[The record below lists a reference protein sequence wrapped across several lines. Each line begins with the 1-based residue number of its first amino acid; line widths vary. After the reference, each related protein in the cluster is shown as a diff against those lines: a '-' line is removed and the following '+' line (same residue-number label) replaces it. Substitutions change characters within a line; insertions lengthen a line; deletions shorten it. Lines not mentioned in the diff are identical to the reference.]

1 MPAVDQLP
9 LPEGS
14 TGWPVVGE
22 ALAFGAN
29 PFGFLAERV
38 ARHGAVARSKLLDKH
53 LAILAGPEAAA
64 AFIAEA
70 NVMRAGGLPPHAAAL
85 FGAGVVN
92 QIDAAAHRRR
102 KRHLMRALDAEAL
115 THYLPEIRARIRA
128 RLARWVAAR
137 EVGLQDEC
145 IRLTLELTLANF
157 VGLAP
162 DGDAALDRWAAGYA
176 DFGKALFGLPLPLPG
191 TPLARARAFT
201 RQALATFGEIAD
213 ARHAA
218 PTGDAASRLA
228 ASEVDGERL
237 ASADI
242 ARELQHLQ
250 FAAGGM
256 WGWFCYGAKVLAE
269 DAALAARLRAAAA
282 ALPADPTPRELL
294 QAAELGDFVR
304 EVKRLALVIPMTAIG
319 IAQRDFA
326 VAGKRIPKGW
336 LVVWATNAS
345 HATPGLAPYESPQ
358 RFDPARYARGEGAAA
373 HHFAPQGPG
382 EALTS
387 HRCGGVEYSTLVLL
401 QFFTELL
408 RAPALTLPQ
417 QDLTQDLAGIPAR
430 WRGGLRVRFG

>member
-1 MPAVDQLP
+1 MDVSQLP

-14 TGWPVVGE
+14 SGWPIVGE

-29 PFGFLAERV
+29 PFAFLAERV
-38 ARHGAVARSKLLDKH
+38 ARHGAVARSRLLDKN
-53 LAILAGPEAAA
+53 LAILAGPEAAT
-64 AFIAEA
+64 AFIDEA
-70 NVMRAGGLPPHAAAL
+70 NVLRAGGLPPHAAAL

-92 QIDAAAHRRR
+92 QIDADAHRRR
-102 KRHLMRALDAEAL
+102 KLHLMRALDAEAL

-128 RLARWVAAR
+128 RLARWVAAG

-157 VGLAP
+157 VGIVP
-162 DGDAALDRWAAGYA
+162 GSDAELDRWAKGYQ

-191 TPLARARAFT
+191 TPLASARAFT
-201 RQALATFGEIAD
+201 QDALATFGKIAD
-213 ARHAA
+213 ARRHT

-237 ASADI
+237 GSADI

-256 WGWFCYGAKVLAE
+256 WGWFGFGAMMLAE
-269 DAALAARLRAAAA
+269 DAALANGLRAVAA
-282 ALPADPTPRELL
+282 ALPHDPSPRDLL
-294 QAAELGDFVR
+294 QAGGLIDFVR
-304 EVKRLALVIPMTAIG
+304 EVKRLGLVIPMTAIG

-326 VAGKRIPKGW
+326 VAGKRVPQGW
-336 LVVWATNAS
+336 LVVWTTLAS
-345 HATPGLAPYESPQ
+345 HTTPGIAPYASPE
-358 RFDPARYARGEGAAA
+358 RFDPDRDARGEGAAP

-408 RAPALTLPQ
+408 RAPALSLPA
-417 QDLTQDLAGIPAR
+417 QDLSQDMSGIPAR
-430 WRGGLRVRFG
+430 WRGGLRARFG

>member
-1 MPAVDQLP
+1 MSVQQLP

-14 TGWPVVGE
+14 TGWPIVGE

-29 PFGFLAERV
+29 PFTFLAERV
-38 ARHGAVARSKLLDKH
+38 ARHGAVGRSRLLDKQ

-64 AFIAEA
+64 AFIDEA
-70 NVMRAGGLPPHAAAL
+70 NVKRAGGLPPHAAAL
-85 FGAGVVN
+85 FGRGVVN
-92 QIDAAAHRRR
+92 QIDADAHRRR

-115 THYLPEIRARIRA
+115 THYLPEIRGRIRA
-128 RLARWVAAR
+128 RMARWVAAR

-145 IRLTLELTLANF
+145 IRLTLELTLSNF
-157 VGLAP
+157 VGIVP
-162 DGDAALDRWAAGYA
+162 GSDAELDRWAKGYQ

-201 RQALATFGEIAD
+201 KDALTTFGKIAD
-213 ARHAA
+213 ARRAT

-237 ASADI
+237 ATADI

-256 WGWFCYGAKVLAE
+256 WGWFGHGAK
-269 DAALAARLRAAAA
+269 ALADDGALATRLRAVAA
-282 ALPADPTPRELL
+282 ALPHDPSPRDLVQASELV
-294 QAAELGDFVR
+294 DFAR
-304 EVKRLALVIPMTAIG
+304 EVKRLGLVIPMTAIG

-326 VAGKRIPKGW
+326 VAGRRVPKGW
-336 LVVWATNAS
+336 LVVWATLAS
-345 HATPGLAPYESPQ
+345 HTAPGIAPYPSPE
-358 RFDPARYARGEGAAA
+358 RFDPGRYARGEGAAA

-408 RAPALTLPQ
+408 RAPAMSLPA
-417 QDLTQDLAGIPAR
+417 QDLTRDMSGIPAR
-430 WRGGLRVRFG
+430 WRAGLRVRFG

>member
-1 MPAVDQLP
+1 MDASHLP

-14 TGWPVVGE
+14 SGWPVVGE
-22 ALAFGAN
+22 ALTFGAN
-29 PFGFLAERV
+29 PFSFMAERV
-38 ARHGAVARSKLLDKH
+38 ARHGAVARSRLLDKN
-53 LAILAGPEAAA
+53 LAILAGPEAAE
-64 AFIAEA
+64 AFIDEA

-92 QIDAAAHRRR
+92 QIDAQAHRRR

-115 THYLPEIRARIRA
+115 THYLPEMRARIRA
-128 RLARWVAAR
+128 RFARWVAAR

-145 IRLTLELTLANF
+145 IRLTLEITLANF
-157 VGLAP
+157 VGIRP
-162 DGDAALDRWAAGYA
+162 DGDEALDRWAKGYA

-201 RQALATFGEIAD
+201 QKTLATFGKIAD
-213 ARHAA
+213 ARRTA

-228 ASEVDGERL
+228 ASEIHGERL
-237 ASADI
+237 ATADI
-242 ARELQHLQ
+242 ARELQHLE

-256 WGWFCYGAKVLAE
+256 WGWFCYGAKALAE
-269 DAALAARLRAAAA
+269 DAALEQRLRAAAA
-282 ALPADPTPRELL
+282 ALPADPSPRDLL
-294 QAAELGDFVR
+294 QAGELVDFVR

-326 VAGKRIPKGW
+326 VAGKRVPKGW
-336 LVVWATNAS
+336 LVVWSTLAS
-345 HATPGLAPYESPQ
+345 HVTPGIAPYASPE
-358 RFDPARYARGEGAAA
+358 RFDPGRYARGEGAAP

-387 HRCGGVEYSTLVLL
+387 HRCGGVEYSTLVQLA
-401 QFFTELL
+401 FFTELL
-408 RAPALTLPQ
+408 RAPTLSLPE
-417 QDLTQDLAGIPAR
+417 QDLTQDMSGIPAR

>member
-1 MPAVDQLP
+1 MDASQVP

-14 TGWPVVGE
+14 SGWPVFGE

-29 PFGFLAERV
+29 PFAFLAERI
-38 ARHGAVARSKLLDKH
+38 AKHGAVARSRLLDKN
-53 LAILAGPEAAA
+53 LAILAGPAAAA
-64 AFIAEA
+64 AFIDEA
-70 NVMRAGGLPPHAAAL
+70 NVTRAGGLPPHAAAL
-85 FGAGVVN
+85 FGRGVVN
-92 QIDAAAHRRR
+92 QIDADAHRRR

-115 THYLPEIRARIRA
+115 SHYLPEMRARIRA
-128 RLARWVAAR
+128 RMARWVAAR

-162 DGDAALDRWAAGYA
+162 EGDAALDRWAKGYA

-201 RQALATFGEIAD
+201 QEALATFGTIAD
-213 ARHAA
+213 ARRTA

-228 ASEVDGERL
+228 ASEIDGDRL
-237 ASADI
+237 ATADI

-256 WGWFCYGAKVLAE
+256 WGWMCFGAKVLTE
-269 DAALAARLRAAAA
+269 DVALAGRLRAVAA
-282 ALPADPTPRELL
+282 ALPADPSPRDLVQAGELVN
-294 QAAELGDFVR
+294 FVR

-326 VAGKRIPKGW
+326 VAGRRVPKGW

-345 HATPGLAPYESPQ
+345 HAAPGLAPYASPE
-358 RFDPARYARGEGAAA
+358 RFDPGRYARGEGAAA

-408 RAPALTLPQ
+408 RASAISLPA
-417 QDLTQDLAGIPAR
+417 QDLSQDLSGIPAR

>member
-1 MPAVDQLP
+1 MSIEQLP

-14 TGWPVVGE
+14 SGWPLVGE

-29 PFGFLAERV
+29 PFGFLGDRV
-38 ARHGAVARSKLLDKH
+38 ARHGAVTRSRLLDKD

-64 AFIAEA
+64 AFIDEA

-92 QIDAAAHRRR
+92 QIDAEAHRRR
-102 KRHLMRALDAEAL
+102 KLHLMRALDASAL

-157 VGLAP
+157 AGIAA
-162 DGDAALDRWAAGYA
+162 DTDAELDRWARGYQ

-201 RQALATFGEIAD
+201 QEALATFGRIAD
-213 ARHAA
+213 TRRTT

-250 FAAGGM
+250 FAATGM
-256 WGWFCYGAKVLAE
+256 WGWLGHGAK
-269 DAALAARLRAAAA
+269 ALADDSALAGRLRAVAA
-282 ALPADPTPRELL
+282 ALPADPSPRDLL
-294 QAAELGDFVR
+294 QAGELVDFVR

-319 IAQRDFA
+319 IARRDFA
-326 VAGKRIPKGW
+326 VAGRRVPKDW
-336 LVVWATNAS
+336 LVVWCTLAS
-345 HATPGLAPYESPQ
+345 HTAPGIAPYATPE
-358 RFDPARYARGEGAAA
+358 RFDPTRYARGEGAAA

-401 QFFTELL
+401 QFFTEWL
-408 RAPALTLPQ
+408 RAPAVSLPA
-417 QDLTQDLAGIPAR
+417 QDLTQDMSGIPAR

>member
-1 MPAVDQLP
+1 MSVEQLP

-14 TGWPVVGE
+14 SGWPLVGE

-29 PFGFLAERV
+29 PFGFLGDRV
-38 ARHGAVARSKLLDKH
+38 ARHGAVTRSRLLDKN

-64 AFIAEA
+64 AFIDEA

-92 QIDAAAHRRR
+92 QIDAEAHRRR
-102 KRHLMRALDAEAL
+102 KLHLMRALDADAL

-128 RLARWVAAR
+128 RLGRWVAAR

-157 VGLAP
+157 VGIAA
-162 DGDAALDRWAAGYA
+162 DTDAELDRWARGYQ

-191 TPLARARAFT
+191 TPLARARVFT
-201 RQALATFGEIAD
+201 RDALATFGRIAD
-213 ARHAA
+213 SRRST
-218 PTGDAASRLA
+218 PTGDAASRLV

-250 FAAGGM
+250 FAAAGM
-256 WGWFCYGAKVLAE
+256 WGWLGHGAK
-269 DAALAARLRAAAA
+269 ALADDTALASRLRAVAT
-282 ALPADPTPRELL
+282 ALPRDPSPRDLL
-294 QAAELGDFVR
+294 QAGDLVDFVR
-304 EVKRLALVIPMTAIG
+304 EVKRLALVIPMTAVG
-319 IAQRDFA
+319 ISRRDFA
-326 VAGKRIPKGW
+326 VAGRRVPKGW
-336 LVVWATNAS
+336 LVVWSTLAS
-345 HATPGLAPYESPQ
+345 HTSPGIAPFAAPE
-358 RFDPARYARGEGAAA
+358 RFDPARYARGEGAAP

-408 RAPALTLPQ
+408 RAPALSLPA
-417 QDLTQDLAGIPAR
+417 QDLTQDMSGIPAR

>member
-1 MPAVDQLP
+1 MPSEQLP

-14 TGWPVVGE
+14 TGWPIVGE

-29 PFGFLAERV
+29 PFAFLAERV
-38 ARHGAVARSKLLDKH
+38 ARHGAVARSRLLDKD

-64 AFIAEA
+64 AFIDEA

-85 FGAGVVN
+85 FGDGVVN
-92 QIDAAAHRRR
+92 QIDADAHRRR
-102 KRHLMRALDAEAL
+102 KRHLMRALDAEAM

-145 IRLTLELTLANF
+145 IRLTLELTLSNF
-157 VGLAP
+157 VGIVP
-162 DGDAALDRWAAGYA
+162 DSDAELDRWARGYQ

-201 RQALATFGEIAD
+201 KDALATFGKIAD
-213 ARHAA
+213 ARRSA

-237 ASADI
+237 VTADI

-256 WGWFCYGAKVLAE
+256 WGWFGHGAKALAE
-269 DAALAARLRAAAA
+269 DAALASRLRAVATAM
-282 ALPADPTPRELL
+282 PQDPSPRDLL
-294 QAAELGDFVR
+294 QASDLVDFAR
-304 EVKRLALVIPMTAIG
+304 EVKRLGLVIPMTAIG
-319 IAQRDFA
+319 IARRDFA
-326 VAGKRIPKGW
+326 VAGKRVPQGW
-336 LVVWATNAS
+336 LVVWSTLAS
-345 HATPGLAPYESPQ
+345 HTSPGIAPYASPE
-358 RFDPARYARGEGAAA
+358 RFDPGRYARGEGATQ
-373 HHFAPQGPG
+373 HQFAPQGPG
-382 EALTS
+382 EVLTS

-408 RAPALTLPQ
+408 RAPVLSLPA
-417 QDLTQDLAGIPAR
+417 QDLTQDQSGIPAR

>member
-1 MPAVDQLP
+1 MSVEQLP

-14 TGWPVVGE
+14 SGWPLVGE

-29 PFGFLAERV
+29 PFGFIGDRV
-38 ARHGAVARSKLLDKH
+38 ARHGAVTRSRLLDKD
-53 LAILAGPEAAA
+53 LAILAGPDAAA
-64 AFIAEA
+64 AFIDEA

-92 QIDAAAHRRR
+92 QIDAEAHRRR
-102 KRHLMRALDAEAL
+102 KLHLMRALDAHAL
-115 THYLPEIRARIRA
+115 THYLPEIRSRIRA

-137 EVGLQDEC
+137 EIGLQDEC

-157 VGLAP
+157 ASIAP
-162 DGDAALDRWAAGYA
+162 DSDAELDHWARGYQ

-201 RQALATFGEIAD
+201 QDALATFGRIAD
-213 ARHAA
+213 TRRTT
-218 PTGDAASRLA
+218 PNGDAASRLA

-237 ASADI
+237 TSADI

-250 FAAGGM
+250 FAAAGM
-256 WGWFCYGAKVLAE
+256 WGWFGHGAKALAD
-269 DAALAARLRAAAA
+269 DAALAGRLRAVAA
-282 ALPADPTPRELL
+282 ALPDDPSPRDLL
-294 QAAELGDFVR
+294 QAGELVDFVR
-304 EVKRLALVIPMTAIG
+304 EVKRLALVIPMTAVG
-319 IAQRDFA
+319 IAKRDFA
-326 VAGKRIPKGW
+326 VAGRRVPQGW
-336 LVVWATNAS
+336 LVLWATLAS
-345 HATPGLAPYESPQ
+345 HGTPGIAPYTAPE
-358 RFDPARYARGEGAAA
+358 RFDPGRYARGEGAAA

-408 RAPALTLPQ
+408 RAPVLSLPA
-417 QDLTQDLAGIPAR
+417 QDLTQDMSGIPAR